1 MQARQKKTTKEPNE
15 QPTKSFGWRFFD
27 DLNQQSLVIQNPQI
41 PGKEVFGT
49 PKSLLRRCLG
59 VQKPTQQV
67 FGCLLG
73 CPWKLVTSL

>member
-1 MQARQKKTTKEPNE
+1 MQARQKKKRQKNPMCKE

-49 PKSLLRRCLG
+49 PKSFSGDVLGFKNLLSRCLD
-59 VQKPTQQV
+59 VY
-67 FGCLLG
+67 
-73 CPWKLVTSL
+73 